1 MLKSCIAMTA
11 DSHSI
16 NNKNKICKLNNNL
29 KNSLSLLEDLKFA
42 DFVFVVQLSF
52 SPCDKNLS
60 AALAIQDF
68 NIGSHGKMGKIIFT
82 ETIDLFEPK
91 LYMNNYYI

>member
-1 MLKSCIAMTA
+1 MYSLGSNKSIVSVKIIFPIFPCDPMLKSCIAMTA

-16 NNKNKICKLNNNL
+16 NNKNEICKLNNNL

-60 AALAIQDF
+60 AAL
-68 NIGSHGKMGKIIFT
+68 
-82 ETIDLFEPK
+82 
-91 LYMNNYYI
+91 